1 MEPVFSFSFFI
12 FFRFISFVDDDD
24 DDDVDDDRVTGSL
37 MLAPLVFHLT
47 IERLA
52 MLDVVDSLLL
62 VADLMVDL
70 Q

>member
-12 FFRFISFVDDDD
+12 FFRFISFVDD